1 MGNKFDFEEADA
13 AILVAEAK
21 DKYEQEIRD
30 YTKVTEEA
38 EDAKQKMMDC
48 KDVLQNFQDTM
59 QPVITD
65 LNEACTIKLPDLVK
79 KEYNAMFDN
88 ACDRMVKRIEE
99 AGRKAEK
106 RIKDREDRKTVSEP
120 LFYCMWWMIVVLS
133 LFFGCIWYAN
143 YEFLHLEMLW
153 KIITYI
159 GLLGVVGIVLII
171 YLFNKTDDTDR

>member
-13 AILVAEAK
+13 AIQVAEAK

-30 YTKVTEEA
+30 YTKATEDA
-38 EDAKQKMMDC
+38 ENAKQKMMDC
-48 KDVLQNFQDTM
+48 KDELDNFANTM
-59 QPVITD
+59 HPVIKD
-65 LNEACTIKLPDLVK
+65 LNDACTIKLPEEVK

-106 RIKDREDRKTVSEP
+106 RIKDRKDRKTVSEP
-120 LFYCMWWMIVVLS
+120 LFYCMWWIIVMLS
-133 LFFGCIWYAN
+133 LFFGCVWYAN
-143 YEFLHLEMLW
+143 YEFLHLEMIW

-159 GLLGVVGIVLII
+159 GVLSALGVALMI
-171 YLFNKTDDTDR
+171 YYFNKTDKYR

>member
-1 MGNKFDFEEADA
+1 M
-13 AILVAEAK
+13 
-21 DKYEQEIRD
+21 
-30 YTKVTEEA
+30 T
-38 EDAKQKMMDC
+38 DC
-48 KDVLQNFQDTM
+48 KDVLKDFPNPLE
-59 QPVITD
+59 PVIKD
-65 LNEACTIKLPDLVK
+65 LNAACTIKLPESVK
-79 KEYNAMFDN
+79 KEYNTMFDN
-88 ACDRMVKRIEE
+88 ACDKMISRIEE

-120 LFYCMWWMIVVLS
+120 LFYSMWWMIIILS